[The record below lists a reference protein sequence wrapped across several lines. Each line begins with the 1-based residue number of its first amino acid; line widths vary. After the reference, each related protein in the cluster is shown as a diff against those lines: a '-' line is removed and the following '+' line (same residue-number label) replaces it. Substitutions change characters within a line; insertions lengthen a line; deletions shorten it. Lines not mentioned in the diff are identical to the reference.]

1 MLDFIGNYEKAGQVP
16 YFLRGSARSDQISA
30 DRICEDSDYPDGCM
44 VDFDLRLIDLF
55 QELARRHQTVKER
68 IGREYDRV
76 KEFLGRVPSRMEL
89 FTYMDDAV
97 YQLCISRPAEN
108 PFRRYLEYLQELGE
122 LSEEEQHIYD
132 GIGREFLLLLE
143 TTDMQKSYKMPILAA
158 FYNDGDV
165 RPAVTEEDVLQH
177 WIRFFSTGTNWKD
190 LKKGI
195 TCEQFQKITDR
206 QHLSNARRNPIHFLT
221 LSGKGFFVEKEGYM
235 LAIREDMKA
244 VLKEEAFKKH
254 MKDIIEYRTIEYYR
268 RRYADEKLESSD

>member
-1 MLDFIGNYEKAGQVP
+1 
-16 YFLRGSARSDQISA
+16 
-30 DRICEDSDYPDGCM
+30 
-44 VDFDLRLIDLF
+44 
-55 QELARRHQTVKER
+55 
-68 IGREYDRV
+68 
-76 KEFLGRVPSRMEL
+76 
-89 FTYMDDAV
+89 
-97 YQLCISRPAEN
+97 
-108 PFRRYLEYLQELGE
+108 
-122 LSEEEQHIYD
+122 
-132 GIGREFLLLLE
+132 
-143 TTDMQKSYKMPILAA
+143 MPILAA